1 MPDSD
6 GRLRDDGRMATADGA
21 DLGETLNKQP
31 RPPDIPLMLVVP
43 RRDRF
48 DRRLPFAAVAIV
60 GQISAAWPPGPT
72 NVGAFWVSTALL
84 VVLVLLALYRPNV
97 RPDTLLVRVGIYI
110 TSVTFLMIAAGGVSS
125 GLGSL
130 LLIPVVGVA
139 LYGRRWESAIVVG
152 VIVLALLS
160 VSLATPHV
168 AAATARRLILFA
180 AIATMFSV
188 AIHSLRELLTTSNKR
203 TAMLLRQEEALNA
216 AARQL
221 TLMVD
226 PPAITALGVELA
238 AQMASPAGSEVR
250 RASYFLIED
259 GVVLIGAQFDE
270 AGMKVEASWPLDEH
284 PPLKEAVE
292 TGQPVVGR
300 LDPDDVGP
308 TLRAVLTSTGITH
321 GVWVP
326 VCPDGSLHGVLGIA
340 TRGVTVPTECV
351 DRCIALGHLLELALS
366 NSAAHQKLEQQA
378 TAEERR
384 RIARELHDGLAHE
397 LAFISSKTHRPTETM
412 QGSLDLRQLADAA
425 DRALD
430 EARRAITV
438 LSAAQPQSLASAVA
452 QTAEDLGER
461 LDLAVHLDLAD
472 DIEIAGD
479 VTENLLR
486 ILREAMTN
494 AAKHGAS
501 REVTVS
507 LQSEDGIRLV
517 VEDDG
522 CGFDP
527 DGVAPSR
534 GFGLLSM
541 RERAA
546 SVGGLLSLD
555 SAPSRGTRVEVAVP

>member
-1 MPDSD
+1 MSTQDAADVGD
-6 GRLRDDGRMATADGA
+6 GTLQAARRPADTQSVQIISLRDR
-21 DLGETLNKQP
+21 LI
-31 RPPDIPLMLVVP
+31 RW
-43 RRDRF
+43 
-48 DRRLPFAAVAIV
+48 LPFAAVAVV
-60 GQISAAWPPGPT
+60 GQISATWPPGPT
-72 NVGAFWVSTALL
+72 DMGAFWVSTALL
-84 VVLVLLALYRPNV
+84 VLSACIVVFRRVAVPRTWLI
-97 RPDTLLVRVGIYI
+97 RVGIYI
-110 TSVTFLMIAAGGVSS
+110 TSVTLLMIATGGVSS
-125 GLGSL
+125 GLGAL

-139 LYGRRWESAIVVG
+139 LYGRRWESAVVVG
-152 VIVLALLS
+152 VIVVALLG

-168 AAATARRLILFA
+168 AAATARRLLLFG

-188 AIHSLRELLTTSNKR
+188 AIHSLRDLLIKSNER
-203 TAMLLRQEEALNA
+203 TGRLLRQEEAINA

-221 TLMVD
+221 TLAVD
-226 PPAITALGVELA
+226 PQAIMALGARLA
-238 AQMASPAGSEVR
+238 AHIASPPGSEVR
-250 RASYFLIED
+250 RASYLLIED
-259 GVVLIGAQFDE
+259 GVVQIGAQFDE
-270 AGMKVEASWPLDEH
+270 SGMNVEKGWPLHEH
-284 PPLKEAVE
+284 PPLDEAVR
-292 TGQPVVGR
+292 TGRPVVGSFDN
-300 LDPDDVGP
+300 LEVGP
-308 TLRAVLTSTGITH
+308 TFRAVLDDTGITH

-326 VCPDGSLHGVLGIA
+326 VYPDGKFHGVLGIA

-351 DRCIALGHLLELALS
+351 DRCVALGHLLELALS
-366 NSAAHQKLEQQA
+366 NWAAHQKLEQQA

-397 LAFISSKTHRPTETM
+397 LAFIASKTRRPTRGTDE
-412 QGSLDLRQLADAA
+412 SLELRELADAA

-438 LSAAQPQSLASAVA
+438 LSAAQPQSLACAVA

-461 LDLAVHLDLAD
+461 LDLAVHLELSD

-501 REVTVS
+501 SQVTIR
-507 LQSEDGIRLV
+507 LQRDDGVRLV

-527 DGVAPSR
+527 DATSLSR

-541 RERAA
+541 RERAE
-546 SVGGLLSLD
+546 SVGGLLNLD
-555 SAPSRGTRVEVAVP
+555 SAPSCGTRVEVAVP